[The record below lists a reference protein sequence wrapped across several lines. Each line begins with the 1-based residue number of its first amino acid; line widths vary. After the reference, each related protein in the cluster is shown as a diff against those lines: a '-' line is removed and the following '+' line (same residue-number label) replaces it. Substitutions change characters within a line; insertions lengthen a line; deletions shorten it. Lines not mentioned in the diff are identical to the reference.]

1 MLFFSEFP
9 FLEGK
14 RKYHHYLQVA
24 FIEWLIVAKKYKA
37 PQINNLLQQS
47 NDSPKNL
54 WTDTLKHGKADS
66 V

>member
-24 FIEWLIVAKKYKA
+24 FIECLIVAKKYKA